1 MRFHWFMQ
9 KNTISAISFAL
20 LGILVMTLGCRDSK
34 NTADVTHSNFFEE
47 WVTASKNGFTPEEAG
62 ILRQKHGRML
72 NLWAVDIMDINPQD
86 LTSDSNYAFFFGNLH
101 RISANVLPLI
111 DAHYKKKPDLNKN
124 IDAAVARLK
133 KEFPDAGKF
142 LIWRYY
148 SQFSNTNC
156 FADTFQGYNVLG
168 YSVEMFLDDTCFI
181 YGLIDGFPMWHRR
194 YSSTA
199 QIPSFLVASYLNG
212 RYEAS
217 HERKSFLDEAVY
229 QGKLW
234 YSLSRLFPKIS
245 PHQLYGYNKDEW
257 KFFKKEEGNTWNFYI
272 SEKVLFNTD
281 FNRSVKRYF
290 VEGERTTGAGLP
302 DNCPPKLGC
311 YTGLRIVE
319 EYAAKTGK
327 SLKEIWQETNSNTIL
342 QQSGYNPLR

>member
-1 MRFHWFMQ
+1 MQ
-9 KNTISAISFAL
+9 KNTNLAIYFSL
-20 LGILVMTLGCRDSK
+20 LAILACLSGCSGSK
-34 NTADVTHSNFFEE
+34 SKSDVVHSDFFGE
-47 WVTASKNGFTPEEAG
+47 WLTASQNGFTPSEAA

-72 NLWAVDIMDINPQD
+72 NAWAVDIMGIAPQD
-86 LTSDSNYAFFFGNLH
+86 LKSDTAYAFFFGGLH
-101 RISANVLPLI
+101 KISSGIIPLI
-111 DAHYKKKPDLNKN
+111 EAHYRKNSDLNPK
-124 IDAAVARLK
+124 IDEAISRLK

-148 SQFSNTNC
+148 SQFSNTKC

-168 YSVEMFLDDTCFI
+168 YSVEMFLNDTCNV
-181 YGLIDGFPMWHRR
+181 YTLIDGFPSWHRR
-194 YSSTA
+194 YSSTG
-199 QIPSFLVASYLNG
+199 QIPSFLLAAYLNS
-212 RYEAS
+212 RYEGS
-217 HERKSFLDEAVY
+217 HERKSFLDEAIY

-234 YSLSRLFPKIS
+234 YSLRQLFPKIS
-245 PHQLYGYNKDEW
+245 PEKLFGYSKDEW

-302 DNCPPKLGC
+302 EECPPKLGC

-319 EYAAKTGK
+319 EYASKTGK
-327 SLKEIWQETNSNTIL
+327 SLKEIWQETNSNAIL

>member
-1 MRFHWFMQ
+1 MVHYDFFGEWE
-9 KNTISAISFAL
+9 SAAK
-20 LGILVMTLGCRDSK
+20 GGYTL
-34 NTADVTHSNFFEE
+34 
-47 WVTASKNGFTPEEAG
+47 EEAS
-62 ILRQKHGRML
+62 ILRKKHARML
-72 NLWAVDIMDINPQD
+72 NVWAVDIMGIDAQD
-86 LTSDSNYAFFFGNLH
+86 LTSDSNYALFFDKLH
-101 RISANVLPLI
+101 SVAANALPLI
-111 DAHYKKKPDLNKN
+111 DAHYKKKADLNEK
-124 IDAAVARLK
+124 IDNALGRLK

-168 YSVEMFLDDTCFI
+168 YSVEMFLDDTCYI
-181 YGLIDGFPMWHRR
+181 YGLIDGFPSWHRR
-194 YSSTA
+194 YAATA
-199 QIPSFLVASYLNG
+199 QVPSFLVAAYLNS
-212 RYEAS
+212 RFEAS
-217 HERKSFLDEAVY
+217 HERKSFLDEAIY

-234 YSLSRLFPKIS
+234 YSVTRLFPKIS
-245 PHQLYGYNKDEW
+245 PDKLFGYNKDEW
-257 KFFKKEEGNTWNFYI
+257 KFLKKEEGNTWNFYI

-311 YTGLRIVE
+311 YSGLRIVE

-327 SLKEIWQETNSNTIL
+327 SLKEIWQETNSNAIL